1 MKHHWITSDTPDY
14 LLDKP
19 SDTPDSNC
27 LPVACSSKP
36 PPMEEDEPV
45 FHLFPQ
51 LPLEI
56 RLKIWRLSLEP
67 RVLELHSRRTHY
79 AQAEDWPWRSDCFN
93 PALLSVCDEARGEA
107 LAALTVALPMP
118 HGGMLYCDPMH
129 DVLAILGDSDL
140 PRLRQLFAEVEDQ
153 DPRGLRHLA
162 LSVACWAHD
171 YAGPTLRIWQ
181 RALFHKLDRLTLVLY
196 RGRDPPPGFH
206 RGTCRLDSFEE
217 GSDHRYMQYLVL
229 VDRFKQFRGQGDSWM
244 VVGKAQIRI
253 EELVFLAEDGT
264 RLE

>member
-1 MKHHWITSDTPDY
+1 MKHHWISGDTPEY

-19 SDTPDSNC
+19 NDTIPDSV
-27 LPVACSSKP
+27 LEDKP
-36 PPMEEDEPV
+36 PTTQPV

-51 LPLEI
+51 LPLEV
-56 RLKIWRLSLEP
+56 RLKIWRFSLEP

-79 AQAEDWPWRSDCFN
+79 AQAEDWPWQSNCYN

-118 HGGMLYCDPMH
+118 QGGMLYCDPMR

-153 DPRGLRHLA
+153 DPRG
-162 LSVACWAHD
+162 VETP
-171 YAGPTLRIWQ
+171 GPQ
-181 RALFHKLDRLTLVLY
+181 RRLL
-196 RGRDPPPGFH
+196 
-206 RGTCRLDSFEE
+206 E

-253 EELVFLAEDGT
+253 EELVFMDEDGT

>member
-1 MKHHWITSDTPDY
+1 MKHHWISGDTPEY

-19 SDTPDSNC
+19 NDTIPDSV
-27 LPVACSSKP
+27 LEDKP
-36 PPMEEDEPV
+36 PTTQPV

-51 LPLEI
+51 LPLEV
-56 RLKIWRLSLEP
+56 RLKIWRFSLEP

-79 AQAEDWPWRSDCFN
+79 AQAEDWPWQSNCYN

-118 HGGMLYCDPMH
+118 QGGMLYCDPMR

-162 LSVACWAHD
+162 LSVACWSHD

-196 RGRDPPPGFH
+196 RGR
-206 RGTCRLDSFEE
+206 
-217 GSDHRYMQYLVL
+217 SDHRYMQYLVL

-253 EELVFLAEDGT
+253 EELVFMDEDGT

>member
-19 SDTPDSNC
+19 SDTPDSDC
-27 LPVACSSKP
+27 IPQPDTTCKQQPSPEMAQQ
-36 PPMEEDEPV
+36 EPV

-79 AQAEDWPWRSDCFN
+79 AQAEDWPWQSDCFN

-107 LAALTVALPMP
+107 LGALTVALPMP
-118 HGGMLYCDPMH
+118 HGGMLYCDPMR
-129 DVLAILGDSDL
+129 DVLVVLGDSDL

-196 RGRDPPPGFH
+196 RGRDPRPAS
-206 RGTCRLDSFEE
+206 TAAL
-217 GSDHRYMQYLVL
+217 YLVL

-253 EELVFLAEDGT
+253 EELVFMAEDGS

>member
-1 MKHHWITSDTPDY
+1 M
-14 LLDKP
+14 
-19 SDTPDSNC
+19 
-27 LPVACSSKP
+27 
-36 PPMEEDEPV
+36 EDERV
-45 FHLFPQ
+45 FHLFPE

-56 RLKIWRLSLEP
+56 RLKIWRHSLEP

-79 AQAEDWPWRSDCFN
+79 AQEGDWPWQSNNFN
-93 PALLSVCDEARGEA
+93 PALLSVCYEARGEA
-107 LAALTVALPMP
+107 LELLTVALPMP
-118 HGGMLYCDPMH
+118 HGGMLYCDPMR

-196 RGRDPPPGFH
+196 RGRDPPSGFH

-253 EELVFLAEDGT
+253 EELVFMDEDGT

>member
-1 MKHHWITSDTPDY
+1 MKHHWISGDTPDY

-19 SDTPDSNC
+19 NETMPDSK
-27 LPVACSSKP
+27 LDDKP
-36 PPMEEDEPV
+36 PTTQPV
-45 FHLFPQ
+45 FHLFPK

-56 RLKIWRLSLEP
+56 RLRIWRFSLEP
-67 RVLELHSRRTHY
+67 RVLELHSRRSHY
-79 AQAEDWPWRSDCFN
+79 AQAEDWPWQSNNYN

-107 LAALTVALPMP
+107 LAALT
-118 HGGMLYCDPMH
+118 
-129 DVLAILGDSDL
+129 
-140 PRLRQLFAEVEDQ
+140 LFAEIEDQ

-196 RGRDPPPGFH
+196 RGRDPPAGFH

-229 VDRFKQFRGQGDSWM
+229 VDRFKQFRGHKGDSWM

-253 EELVFLAEDGT
+253 EELVFMNEDGT

>member
-1 MKHHWITSDTPDY
+1 MKHHWISGDTPDY

-19 SDTPDSNC
+19 NETMPDSK
-27 LPVACSSKP
+27 LDDKP
-36 PPMEEDEPV
+36 PTTQPV
-45 FHLFPQ
+45 FHLFPK

-56 RLKIWRLSLEP
+56 RLRIWRFSLEP
-67 RVLELHSRRTHY
+67 RVLELHSRRSHY
-79 AQAEDWPWRSDCFN
+79 AQAEDWPWQSNNYN

-118 HGGMLYCDPMH
+118 HGGMLYCDPMR
-129 DVLAILGDSDL
+129 DVLTILGDSDL
-140 PRLRQLFAEVEDQ
+140 PRLRQLFAEIEDQ

-196 RGRDPPPGFH
+196 RGRDPPAGFH

-229 VDRFKQFRGQGDSWM
+229 VDRFKQFRGHKGDSWM

-253 EELVFLAEDGT
+253 EELVFMNEDGT

>member
-19 SDTPDSNC
+19 SDTPDSDC
-27 LPVACSSKP
+27 IPTSTSSKEQP
-36 PPMEEDEPV
+36 SPEMAQEERS

-56 RLKIWRLSLEP
+56 RQKIWRLSLEP

-107 LAALTVALPMP
+107 LGALTVALPMP
-118 HGGMLYCDPMH
+118 HGGMLYCDPMR
-129 DVLAILGDSDL
+129 DVLVVLGDSDL
-140 PRLRQLFAEVEDQ
+140 PRLRRLFAEVEDQ

-181 RALFHKLDRLTLVLY
+181 RALFHKLDRLTL
-196 RGRDPPPGFH
+196 
-206 RGTCRLDSFEE
+206 
-217 GSDHRYMQYLVL
+217 YLVL
-229 VDRFKQFRGQGDSWM
+229 VDRFKQFRGRGDSWM

-253 EELVFLAEDGT
+253 EELVFMAEDGS